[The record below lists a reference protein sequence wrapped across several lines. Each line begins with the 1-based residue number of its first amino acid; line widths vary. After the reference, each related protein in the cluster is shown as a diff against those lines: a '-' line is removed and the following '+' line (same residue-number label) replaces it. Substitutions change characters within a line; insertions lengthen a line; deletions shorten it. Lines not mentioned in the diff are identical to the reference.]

1 MRKLALTSILALI
14 APGSAGQVVVGLL
27 LAFFTLLMS
36 LQLKPFAAASL
47 NVVSSVTQINLFFFL
62 LLALLLKVNLDG
74 EGDSGFFTGIVGCM
88 SIVPIGLPIFIK
100 LYVRFFGGLEARMM
114 LKDAEFE

>member
-1 MRKLALTSILALI
+1 
-14 APGSAGQVVVGLL
+14 V
-27 LAFFTLLMS
+27 
-36 LQLKPFAAASL
+36 
-47 NVVSSVTQINLFFFL
+47 
-62 LLALLLKVNLDG
+62 ALLLKVNLDG

-114 LKDAEFE
+114 LKDTEFE